1 MLDPPRWGGWS
12 NKGIKAFDKYCK
24 AIKIERAKAEYLQ
37 AEQEV
42 LPRVRVL
49 DKIKVDTERE
59 YMQKK
64 RRVAKTAQ
72 PLPEEVA
79 FEEEV

>member
-1 MLDPPRWGGWS
+1 MGGGWS

-24 AIKIERAKAEYLQ
+24 AIKNERAKAGFLE

-42 LPRVRVL
+42 LPRVRLL
-49 DKIKVDTERE
+49 DKIKVDTEHE
-59 YMQKK
+59 YLQKK
-64 RRVAKTAQ
+64 RRVAQTAQ
-72 PLPEEVA
+72 PLAEEVA

>member
-24 AIKIERAKAEYLQ
+24 AIKNERAKAGYLE

-49 DKIKVDTERE
+49 DRIKVNTERE
-59 YMQKK
+59 YLQKK
-64 RRVAKTAQ
+64 RRVADTAQ
-72 PLPEEVA
+72 PLAQEVA